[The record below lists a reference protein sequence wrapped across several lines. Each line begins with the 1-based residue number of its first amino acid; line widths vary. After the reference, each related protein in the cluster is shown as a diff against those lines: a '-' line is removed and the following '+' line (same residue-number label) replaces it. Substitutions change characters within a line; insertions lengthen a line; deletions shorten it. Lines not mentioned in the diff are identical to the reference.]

1 MRKSLLITVITTILL
16 TSCSFGAPAA
26 PTVDP
31 MVAALEATIAVQ
43 NAASTL
49 MAEQAMKT
57 QEAIPVTGATTEVP
71 TVEPTATTAP
81 TEVQAVRVTT
91 TTNANCRL
99 GPYSNFAVAGVLKMG
114 ESADV
119 IGQNTVNGQWWK
131 VKLSSGVECWIFGN
145 LVTVTGDTSTVAM
158 LVSPATPTPVPP
170 PNWNGTWNIGI
181 SLASFDPNY
190 NFVPTTTSMVQ
201 TGNTLTFGFS
211 AGGYNFYV
219 SGIVSADGMTFDGT
233 LSQEGNPNHWT
244 VRFVRN
250 PDNLSHFRGKWN
262 IPGNPT
268 ADGAFCG
275 YKSGAGF
282 PDPCRP

>member
-1 MRKSLLITVITTILL
+1 MRKMLLITVITTIML

-31 MVAALEATIAVQ
+31 IVAALEATIAVQ
-43 NAASTL
+43 NAASTM

-81 TEVQAVRVTT
+81 TEVQAVRVTA

-145 LVTVTGDTSTVAM
+145 LVTVSGDTSTVAM

-170 PNWNGTWNIGI
+170 PDWNGTWTIQMARDFSNTED
-181 SLASFDPNY
+181 LK
-190 NFVPTTTSMVQ
+190 TTYTVNMVQ
-201 TGNTLTFGFS
+201 SGNQLTYSFS
-211 AGGYNFYV
+211 LSPYTFHAALT
-219 SGIVSADGMTFDGT
+219 VSADGMSASGILYRSDGNSWS
-233 LSQEGNPNHWT
+233 LK
-244 VRFVRN
+244 FVRN
-250 PDNLSHFRGKWN
+250 PDNLNQFRGKWYWSSDQQH
-262 IPGNPT
+262 
-268 ADGAFCG
+268 DGDNCG
-275 YKSGAGF
+275 YKAGAGI
-282 PDPCRP
+282 PIPCRP